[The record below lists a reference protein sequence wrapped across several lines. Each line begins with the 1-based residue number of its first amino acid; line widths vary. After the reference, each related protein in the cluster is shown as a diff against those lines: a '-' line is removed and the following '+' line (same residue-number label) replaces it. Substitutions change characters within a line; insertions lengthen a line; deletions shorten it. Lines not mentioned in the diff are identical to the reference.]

1 MTAGLVLTITLVAF
15 EALAI
20 ATVMPLVED
29 ELGDLYLYG
38 WVFSA
43 FFLGGLVGIVVAG
56 RAADRMLPVVPFAVG
71 LALFG
76 AGLVVGGLAQSMLML
91 VVGRALQG
99 LGAGA
104 LPATAYVAVGRAYPA
119 ANRPRMFALFSTAW
133 VVPSLIGPAL
143 SGFIGETL
151 GWRWVFLGLVP
162 LLVGIGVVAAF
173 AVRHVPAPDTP
184 SRGASLWD
192 ALLVAG
198 GAGLLVAGL
207 GAASFAL
214 VVVMVA
220 VGAALALPAFRR
232 LAPRGTLRARPGMPA
247 AVACRG
253 LLTFAFFGS
262 DAYVP
267 FVLTD
272 VRGVRA
278 GIAGL
283 ALTAATLAW
292 TTGAWLQDRFVHR
305 FGPRPLVRVGFV
317 AVVAGAAS
325 FALVLFPRI
334 PPLVG
339 IGAWGLAGLGM
350 GLAYA
355 PLALTVLS
363 GAKAGQEGAATSGI
377 QLSDTLGTALGT
389 GVAGAIVAFGEDTSW
404 VPRSALLLVFA
415 TTVVVAAAG
424 SLIATRLPSGAH
436 ALAGPP
442 VPAVHAG

>member
-43 FFLGGLVGIVVAG
+43 FFLGGLVGIVLAG

-71 LALFG
+71 LVLFG
-76 AGLVVGGLAQSMLML
+76 AGLLVGGLAQSMLML

-104 LPATAYVAVGRAYPA
+104 LPATAYVAVGRAYPPE
-119 ANRPRMFALFSTAW
+119 NRPRMFALFSTAW
-133 VVPSLIGPAL
+133 VVPSLIGPAFA
-143 SGFIGETL
+143 GFIGETI
-151 GWRWVFLGLVP
+151 GWRWVFLGLLP
-162 LLVGIGVVAAF
+162 LLGVIGVIAAF
-173 AVRHVPAPDTP
+173 AVRHIPAPETP
-184 SRGASLWD
+184 SRGASLVD

-207 GAASFAL
+207 GTEQLPVAVL
-214 VVVMVA
+214 MVVVGA
-220 VGAALALPAFRR
+220 VLAVPAFRR
-232 LAPRGTLRARPGMPA
+232 LAPPGTLRARPGMPA

-278 GIAGL
+278 GLAGL
-283 ALTAATLAW
+283 ALTAATLMW
-292 TTGAWLQDRFVHR
+292 TSGAWLQDRFVHR
-305 FGPRPLVRVGFV
+305 VGPRPLVRLGFA
-317 AVVAGAAS
+317 AVLTGTFL
-325 FALVLFPRI
+325 FALVLFERV
-334 PPLVG
+334 PPALGVA
-339 IGAWGLAGLGM
+339 AWGVAGLGM

-355 PLALTVLS
+355 PLALTVL
-363 GAKAGQEGAATSGI
+363 GEAKAGQEGAATSSI

-389 GVAGAIVAFGEDTSW
+389 GVAGAVVAFGESSSW

-415 TTVVVAAAG
+415 TTVVVAAFGA
-424 SLIATRLPSGAH
+424 ITATRLPTGAH
-436 ALAGPP
+436 ALTS
-442 VPAVHAG
+442 VPA